1 MTDDLDPLAN
11 EPVPAADTGEALLE
25 PAGETE
31 AKALRFA
38 SISSLVLA
46 TFEALV
52 GLMIGSVALLAIAI
66 DSLRD
71 AAQSGTVLLLGGR
84 PRRLYRLAAVVVA
97 LFTAFAFIFI
107 ILIAFH
113 TFGVGRVPN
122 PWLMIAVALIS
133 LVVNVMTAWRLRVLR
148 HTEDD
153 IRWTWRQTRWDFAA
167 DLGVILAALAIV
179 DFLHRWPDVAAG
191 VIIAMLNL
199 VGILRLL
206 RAMWRAE
213 REVV

>member
-1 MTDDLDPLAN
+1 VTDQLDPLAN
-11 EPVPAADTGEALLE
+11 EAVPAADAGDALLE
-25 PAGETE
+25 PAGE
-31 AKALRFA
+31 AQAAALRFA
-38 SISSLVLA
+38 GVASLVLA
-46 TFEALV
+46 GFEALV

-84 PRRLYRLAAVVVA
+84 PRRLYRIAAVVVA
-97 LFTAFAFIFI
+97 VLAAFAFVFI
-107 ILIAFH
+107 VLIAFH

-133 LVVNVMTAWRLRVLR
+133 FVVNVMTAWRLRVLR

-153 IRWTWRQTRWDFAA
+153 VSWTWRQTRWDFAA

-191 VIIAMLNL
+191 VIIAVLNL
-199 VGILRLL
+199 LGIVRLL

-213 REVV
+213 REVM

>member
-1 MTDDLDPLAN
+1 MTDQLDPLAN
-11 EPVPAADTGEALLE
+11 EPVPATDAGDALLE

-31 AKALRFA
+31 ADALRFA
-38 SISSLVLA
+38 SIASLVLA
-46 TFEALV
+46 GFEALV

-71 AAQSGTVLLLGGR
+71 AAQSGTVLLLGGQ
-84 PRRLYRLAAVVVA
+84 PRRLYRLAAVAVA
-97 LFTAFAFIFI
+97 VLTALAFIFI

-113 TFGVGRVPN
+113 NFGVGRVPN
-122 PWLMIAVALIS
+122 PWLMIAVAVIS

-153 IRWTWRQTRWDFAA
+153 VRWTWRQTRWDFAA

-191 VIIAMLNL
+191 VIIAALNIL
-199 VGILRLL
+199 GIVRLL

>member
-1 MTDDLDPLAN
+1 MTDDLDPLRN
-11 EPVPAADTGEALLE
+11 ETVPDAEPGVALLE
-25 PAGETE
+25 PAGDTE

-38 SISSLVLA
+38 SVSSLVLA
-46 TFEALV
+46 AFEAAV

-71 AAQSGTVLLLGGR
+71 AAQSGTALMLGGR
-84 PRRLYRLAAVVVA
+84 PLRLYRLVAVVVA
-97 LFTAFAFIFI
+97 VLTAFAFIFI
-107 ILIAFH
+107 VLIAFH
-113 TFGVGRVPN
+113 NFGVGRVPN
-122 PWLMIAVALIS
+122 PWLMIVVALIS
-133 LVVNVMTAWRLRVLR
+133 LAVNVMTAWRLRVLR
-148 HTEDD
+148 HAEDD

-191 VIIAMLNL
+191 VIIAALNIL
-199 VGILRLL
+199 GIVRLL

>member
-1 MTDDLDPLAN
+1 MTDQLDPLAN
-11 EPVPAADTGEALLE
+11 EPVPAADAGDALLE

-31 AKALRFA
+31 ADALRFA
-38 SISSLVLA
+38 SIASLVLA
-46 TFEALV
+46 GFEALV

-71 AAQSGTVLLLGGR
+71 AAQSGTVLLLGGQ
-84 PRRLYRLAAVVVA
+84 PRRLYRLAAVAVA
-97 LFTAFAFIFI
+97 VLTAFAFIFI

-113 TFGVGRVPN
+113 NFGVGRVPN
-122 PWLMIAVALIS
+122 PWLMIAVAVIS

-153 IRWTWRQTRWDFAA
+153 VRWTWRQTRWDFAA

-191 VIIAMLNL
+191 VIIAALNIL
-199 VGILRLL
+199 GIVRLL